1 MDKRMRQQ
9 ARELALTAD
18 HIARVHKVVQDS
30 GVPVGLQL
38 HTDADYAGWVESMI
52 RSNPSPRS
60 PLRLFAY
67 GSLIWKPELEHVGE
81 QRCLARGWHR
91 AFCFRMP
98 RFRGTPE
105 QPGLM
110 MALDRGG
117 QCAGIL
123 LDLPTGNPEVQ
134 LDKLFR
140 REFTVKPVNSMPR
153 WIAVQTAT
161 GRTSALTFV
170 MNRKSPLYAGKLPL
184 EEVADIL
191 ARACGHWGTGA
202 EYLLNTVSHL
212 EAKGIQDRGLWKL
225 QRLVAEKIDLMHPV

>member
-1 MDKRMRQQ
+1 MRQ
-9 ARELALTAD
+9 RVRKLALTAE
-18 HIARVHKVVQDS
+18 HIARIHRVVQD
-30 GVPVGLQL
+30 GGTPAGLQL
-38 HTDADYAGWVESMI
+38 HTDADYAAWVELMI
-52 RSNPSPRS
+52 RTNPSPGS

-67 GSLIWKPELEHVGE
+67 GSLIWKPELEHAEE
-81 QRCLARGWHR
+81 QRCLAGGWHR

-117 QCAGIL
+117 QCAGVL
-123 LDLPTGNPEVQ
+123 FDLPPSNLEVQ

-153 WIAVQTAT
+153 WISVETAA

-170 MNRKSPLYAGKLPL
+170 MNRKSPLYVGKLSL
-184 EEVADIL
+184 EEVANIL

-212 EAKGIQDRGLWKL
+212 EAKGIRDSNLWRL
-225 QRLVAEKIDLMHPV
+225 QRLVAEKIDHMHAV